1 MGTHENETDHSDAD
15 EETAARRHE
24 SEGASVTNNE
34 APKRA
39 RAVFIGLA
47 AVAPPIMT
55 LFLGSGAN
63 RLTTIIFVILYE
75 LLLLILGFFGAVYQN
90 LQKRWVTRVAE
101 QIDDFIQRRTS
112 KFARG
117 LREHVSSTHSF
128 MDTRGL
134 STVGD
139 YSFTLKQVFVD
150 LKLNSSTAHSMRI
163 NPVQHPAE
171 STTQASDIW
180 TWVRRANEE
189 KVPLAIVGP
198 PGSGKTTLLKHVAQS
213 LASRKRSKDRLP
225 KYPIV
230 LELRDLKKEF
240 SGNKPD
246 LPRLIRTTF
255 STIPISEPPN
265 WLENALHQGEVCLI
279 LDGLDE
285 LGSAIARRA
294 VIDWVEHQRIRYPKI
309 VILVS
314 SRPFGYKENPLPF
327 AIVLQVEPF
336 TGLQLEQFLKRW
348 YLATCIRRHGHEDD
362 VVREI
367 ARQGADDLLA
377 RLKRKPALREL
388 TTNPLL
394 LTMVANVHE
403 YRGALPGSRVEL
415 YREVCEVFLGK
426 RHKARGVDSGL
437 DGPKRQIVLQE
448 LAYQMMNEHTR
459 DISLATA
466 EDIIGD
472 VVSRVSADPS
482 VSRFL
487 QQIEDASGLVIERE
501 SGVYSF
507 CHQTFQE
514 YLAAVQVKENPAN
527 SGGGDLLANM
537 CNSLTDPWWS
547 EVIRLYSAQADAT
560 PILDSI
566 AKLSKLDSNGILLA
580 MDCLSE
586 AREVR
591 PEVRERV
598 FALLDS
604 QEMRSDPGAR
614 RALALASIEATF
626 RDAISID
633 DGTLLSTRPVTCL
646 QYQAYLDSTD
656 TQPPDHWTERV
667 FPLGFANLP
676 ISGMTSNDC
685 TEFAKWATNALDDSW
700 RYYIPTARQLDRHR
714 FDLALGSPGD
724 NSALNTLYS
733 TNEKGQTEST
743 PTNLDFDVSLITK
756 EMIRNQIE
764 FDTTDVADR
773 IVRYPELYEV
783 EYELTSKRNTALL
796 RSAFEISD
804 SINVEDELRA
814 GLLLEGFEET
824 AAQVLSEPTPKTR
837 ETLARIIDNLVT
849 NHAASHRI
857 PVKNRNDIN
866 DSVQWPLL
874 RSLLIGAINVGFFRS
889 DVDTKTKIN
898 GREIAHM
905 CCIGA
910 LHRDEAP
917 RHSIQ
922 QIYSYL
928 LAIEIRRKEVVFAD
942 EGFILV
948 RTH

>member
-1 MGTHENETDHSDAD
+1 M
-15 EETAARRHE
+15 
-24 SEGASVTNNE
+24 TNNE

-55 LFLGSGAN
+55 LALGSNTN
-63 RLTTIIFVILYE
+63 RLATIIFILMYE
-75 LLLLILGFFGAVYQN
+75 ILLLILGFFGAVYQD
-90 LQKRWVTRVAE
+90 LQKRWVARVAE

-117 LREHVSSTHSF
+117 LREHASSTHSF

-150 LKLNSSTAHSMRI
+150 LKLNSSTTHSMRI

-171 STTQASDIW
+171 NSAQASDIW
-180 TWVRRANEE
+180 TWVHRANEE

-225 KYPIV
+225 KYPVV

-246 LPRLIRTTF
+246 LPTLIRTTF
-255 STIPISEPPN
+255 SSIPISEPPD
-265 WLENALHQGEVCLI
+265 WLENALHQGEICLI

-294 VIDWVEHQRIRYPKI
+294 VIDWVEHKRIKYPKI

-348 YLATCIRRHGHEDD
+348 YLATCIRRHGHEDN

-367 ARQGADDLLA
+367 ARQGAEDLLV

-459 DISLATA
+459 DVSLATA
-466 EDIIGD
+466 EDLIGD

-482 VSRFL
+482 VTRFL
-487 QQIEDASGLVIERE
+487 QQIEEASGLVIERE

-514 YLAAVQVKENPAN
+514 YLAAVQVKENTAS
-527 SGGGDLLANM
+527 SGNGGLLVDM
-537 CNSLTDPWWS
+537 CNSLADPWWS

-560 PILDSI
+560 PVLDSI
-566 AKLSKLDSNGILLA
+566 AKLSKLDSNGIILA

-604 QEMRSDPGAR
+604 QEMRSDPDAR
-614 RALALASIEATF
+614 RSLALASIEATF

-633 DGTLLSTRPVTCL
+633 DGALLSTRPVTCL

-667 FPLGFANLP
+667 FPVGFANLP
-676 ISGMTSNDC
+676 ISGITSNDC
-685 TEFAKWATNALDDSW
+685 TEFAKWATNALNDSW
-700 RYYIPTARQLDRHR
+700 QYHIPTGRQLDRHR

-724 NSALNTLYS
+724 RAVLNALYS
-733 TNEKGQTEST
+733 TNEKGRTEAT
-743 PTNLDFDVSLITK
+743 PTNSDFDIILITK
-756 EMIRNQIE
+756 EMIRVQIE
-764 FDTTDVADR
+764 CDTTDVADR
-773 IVRYPELYEV
+773 IVRYPELYEA
-783 EYELTSKRNTALL
+783 EYELASKQNTTLL
-796 RSAFEISD
+796 KRAFQLSESV
-804 SINVEDELRA
+804 NVEDELRA

-824 AAQVLSEPTPKTR
+824 AAQMLSEPIPKTR
-837 ETLARIIDNLVT
+837 ATLAGIIDNLGE
-849 NHAASHRI
+849 NHTTSHRI
-857 PVKNRNDIN
+857 LVKNRSGANG
-866 DSVQWPLL
+866 STPWPLL
-874 RSLLIGAINVGFFRS
+874 KSLLIDAINIGFFRS

-898 GREIAHM
+898 AREIAHM

-910 LHRDEAP
+910 LHCDGTP
-917 RHSIQ
+917 TLSIQ
-922 QIYSYL
+922 EIYSYL
-928 LAIEIRRKEVVFAD
+928 LAIEIRRREVVFAD